1 MATTMEKDIPLRI
14 EILSEPEDNRLRID
28 SAKEIEYVL
37 QQIAAKNTRVALYY
51 DELNDFL
58 LTTVLGI
65 NRTGLWLEQSQNEDE
80 NTRIVKSSKLV
91 FVSSQL
97 KVKVQ
102 FTSPLASSA
111 LYLGTPSIFLPFPK
125 NLYRL
130 QRREYFRLLAPVVD
144 PLRCVIDASA
154 HPAERQSLE
163 FVIMDISCGGVGLT
177 CKETGTELTP
187 GMSYQSCKI
196 ELPEVGTIT
205 GQLDVKNM
213 VILTSPTGKTVHR
226 AGCEFRNLDGASMIL
241 LQKYITQVQR
251 LRQ

>member
-1 MATTMEKDIPLRI
+1 MEQDIPLRI
-14 EILSEPEDNRLRID
+14 EIISEPEDSRLRID
-28 SAKEIEYVL
+28 SAKEVEFVL
-37 QQIAAKNTRVALYY
+37 QQIATRKTRVALYY

-65 NRTGLWLEQSQNEDE
+65 NRTGLWLEQSQNEAE
-80 NTRIVKSSKLV
+80 NERIAKSGKLV

-102 FTSPLASSA
+102 FTSPLASNV
-111 LYLGTPSIFLPFPK
+111 LYLGIPAIFLPFPQS
-125 NLYRL
+125 LYRL

-144 PLRCVIDASA
+144 PLRCVIAA
-154 HPAERQSLE
+154 AEVPAANQSLE

-187 GMSYQSCKI
+187 GISYPSCQI
-196 ELPEVGTIT
+196 ELPEVGTIK
-205 GQLDVKNM
+205 GRLDVKNL
-213 VILTSPTGKTVHR
+213 VILTSATGKTVHR
-226 AGCEFRNLDGASMIL
+226 AGCEFKNLDGTSAIL

-251 LRQ
+251 LRE